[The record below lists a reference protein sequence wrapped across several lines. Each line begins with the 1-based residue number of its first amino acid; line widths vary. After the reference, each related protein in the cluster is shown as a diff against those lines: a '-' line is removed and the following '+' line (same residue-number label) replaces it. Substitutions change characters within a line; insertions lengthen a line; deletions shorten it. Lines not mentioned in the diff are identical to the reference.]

1 MTFSF
6 LLLVFVPFFLCFR
19 FTVFLSFSEAVSLSL
34 SLGAPSLSGTGA
46 VFGSLS
52 FHLSF
57 VFLLPISFR
66 FQSNGY
72 RFYPGLGYL
81 KNVAK
86 IEISVFLA

>member
-1 MTFSF
+1 MALVRKGKKKEIFSF
-6 LLLVFVPFFLCFR
+6 
-19 FTVFLSFSEAVSLSL
+19 EKKKKGKVSLSL
-34 SLGAPSLSGTGA
+34 FLGAPSLSGTGA

-57 VFLLPISFR
+57 VFLLPFSFR

-81 KNVAK
+81 KNRAK